1 METTITKPEIKQPIF
16 VRNPLLDLFQKD
28 VKRDLIY
35 ADVVGY
41 QLDLS
46 TVIDEYNRQNPSN
59 DNDLLPSWS
68 KLSKKPTKAKGWYTM
83 MLQAMF
89 NGQHSLDN
97 LNKDLQLEETGNETK
112 KPSVSMMFFSHSTSN
127 PSMKKI
133 TKITEDALPNWAIIS
148 VYGDAKFKSGK
159 KVENKTAEKY
169 VREEIEKARA
179 NDSNK
184 NIIILASQ
192 MAQRSFSEGLIDEI
206 YLAYDNG
213 AEGATIQKMARA
225 LTGDGTPNK
234 KAKIFSLSF
243 DPNRDDK
250 IQCLVF
256 QSAINMMEKSGS
268 KNPVPFVKSVLS
280 SLDIWSCQSDGSQ
293 IKWDATHYVQNVLSK
308 KVASRVLGQQIKIDK
323 LTYEQMLVLSKGA
336 KKASRSE
343 KMAAIERGKT
353 YLNNTSE
360 ESNVNTNSKNTTKS
374 LEKETKERLIGMLEN
389 AWFFMDFG
397 ASLGCKTITESIEA
411 IEGMGYTHIVESEF
425 DVPFDLVKMIF
436 FNDII
441 QRNHINLVHSK

>member
-1 METTITKPEIKQPIF
+1 MENTITKSELEQTIIS
-16 VRNPLLDLFQKD
+16 RNPLLDLFQKD
-28 VKRDLIY
+28 IKRDLIY

-46 TVIDEYNRQNPSN
+46 TVVDEYNRQNPAS

-97 LNKDLQLEETGNETK
+97 INKDLQLEDTGNETE

-127 PSMKKI
+127 ASMKKL
-133 TKITEDALPNWAIIS
+133 TKITEDALPNWSIIS
-148 VYGDAKFKSGK
+148 VYGGAKFKSGK

-169 VREEIEKARA
+169 VKEEIEKARS
-179 NDSNK
+179 NDANK

-225 LTGDGTPNK
+225 LTGDGTTNK

-256 QSAINMMEKSGS
+256 QSAINMMEKAGR
-268 KNPVPFVKSVLS
+268 KDPVPFVKSVLS
-280 SLDIWSCQSDGSQ
+280 SLDIWSCHANGSQ
-293 IKWDATHYVQNVLSK
+293 VKWDATHYVQNVLSK
-308 KVASRVLGQQIKIDK
+308 KVTSRVLGQQIQVDK
-323 LTYEQMLVLSKGA
+323 LTHSDMHVLCQTNLKAAKLAASKI
-336 KKASRSE
+336 S
-343 KMAAIERGKT
+343 ERGKT
-353 YLNNTSE
+353 YESTNMYNQSSNLPKKENLEGKAKEALIAILERSWYFMEFGHGIGCTNITETISKIEELGLTHIFE
-360 ESNVNTNSKNTTKS
+360 ESFEVPFN
-374 LEKETKERLIGMLEN
+374 LI
-389 AWFFMDFG
+389 
-397 ASLGCKTITESIEA
+397 KTI
-411 IEGMGYTHIVESEF
+411 F
-425 DVPFDLVKMIF
+425 LQDV
-436 FNDII
+436 I
-441 QRNHINLVHSK
+441 QRNHVNLVNNSK

>member
-1 METTITKPEIKQPIF
+1 METTIIKSEIEQPTF
-16 VRNPLLDLFQKD
+16 VRNPLLNLFQKD

-46 TVIDEYNRQNPSN
+46 TVIDEYNRQNPSK
-59 DNDLLPSWS
+59 DNDFLPSWS
-68 KLSKKPTKAKGWYTM
+68 KLSKNPTKAKGWYTM

-97 LNKDLQLEETGNETK
+97 VNKDLQLEETGNETE

-127 PSMKKI
+127 SSMEKL

-148 VYGDAKFKSGK
+148 VYGDAKFKNGK
-159 KVENKTAEKY
+159 KVKNKTAEKY
-169 VREEIEKARA
+169 VREEIEKARSK
-179 NDSNK
+179 NSNK

-225 LTGDGTPNK
+225 LTGDGTTNK

-256 QSAINMMEKSGS
+256 QSAINMMEKAGS
-268 KNPVPFVKSVLS
+268 KNPKPYIKAVLS
-280 SLDIWSCQSDGSQ
+280 SLDIWSCRADGSQ
-293 IKWDATHYVQNVLSK
+293 VKWDATTSRVQDLFSKNV
-308 KVASRVLGQQIKIDK
+308 VARVLGQQINTNK
-323 LTYEQMLVLSKGA
+323 LTYAQMILLSKGNT
-336 KKASRSE
+336 KASKSE
-343 KMAAIERGKT
+343 KLEASLKGKT
-353 YLNNTSE
+353 HVNFQDENSNSE
-360 ESNVNTNSKNTTKS
+360 KSKKREN
-374 LEKETKERLIGMLEN
+374 LEGKAKEKLIGLLEN
-389 AWFFMDFG
+389 SWYIMEFG
-397 ASLGCKTITESIEA
+397 FAEGCTNVVESLLKIKELNFESIIEA
-411 IEGMGYTHIVESEF
+411 AF
-425 DVPFDLVKMIF
+425 DIPFDLVEMIF
-436 FNDII
+436 MEDVI
-441 QRNHINLVHSK
+441 QRNHVNLINQK

>member
-1 METTITKPEIKQPIF
+1 METTIIKSEIEQPTF
-16 VRNPLLDLFQKD
+16 VRNPLLNLFQKD

-46 TVIDEYNRQNPSN
+46 TVIDEYNRQNPGE

-68 KLSKKPTKAKGWYTM
+68 KLSKSPTKAKGWYTM

-89 NGQHSLDN
+89 KGQYGGKLDN
-97 LNKDLQLEETGNETK
+97 VNKDLQLEETGNVTE

-127 PSMKKI
+127 ASMKKL
-133 TKITEDALPNWAIIS
+133 TKITEDALPEYAIIS
-148 VYGDAKFKSGK
+148 VYGGAKFKSGK
-159 KVENKTAEKY
+159 SVENKTAEKY

-225 LTGDGTPNK
+225 LTGDGTTNK

-256 QSAINMMEKSGS
+256 QSAINMMEKAGS

-280 SLDIWSCQSDGSQ
+280 SLDIWSCQSNGSQ
-293 IKWDATHYVQNVLSK
+293 IKWDATHYVENVLSK
-308 KVASRVLGQQIKIDK
+308 KVASRVLGQQIQVDK
-323 LTYEQMLVLSKGA
+323 LTNSEMHILCQTNLKAAKLAASKIA
-336 KKASRSE
+336 
-343 KMAAIERGKT
+343 ERGKT
-353 YLNNTSE
+353 HESTNTYNQSDNLPKTENLEGKAKEALIAILERSWYFMEFGHGLGCTNITETISKIEELELTNIFE
-360 ESNVNTNSKNTTKS
+360 ESFEVPFN
-374 LEKETKERLIGMLEN
+374 LI
-389 AWFFMDFG
+389 
-397 ASLGCKTITESIEA
+397 KTI
-411 IEGMGYTHIVESEF
+411 F
-425 DVPFDLVKMIF
+425 LQ
-436 FNDII
+436 DII
-441 QRNHINLVHSK
+441 QRNHVNLINNSK

>member
-1 METTITKPEIKQPIF
+1 METTIIKSEIEQPTF
-16 VRNPLLDLFQKD
+16 VRNPLLNLFQKD

-46 TVIDEYNRQNPSN
+46 TVIDEYNRQNPSK
-59 DNDLLPSWS
+59 DNDFLPSWS
-68 KLSKKPTKAKGWYTM
+68 KLSKNPTKAKGWYTM

-97 LNKDLQLEETGNETK
+97 VNKDLQLEETGNETE

-127 PSMKKI
+127 SSMEKL

-148 VYGDAKFKSGK
+148 VYGDAKFKNGK
-159 KVENKTAEKY
+159 KVKNKTAEKY
-169 VREEIEKARA
+169 VREEIEKARSK
-179 NDSNK
+179 NSNK

-225 LTGDGTPNK
+225 LTGDGTTNK

-256 QSAINMMEKSGS
+256 QSAINMMEKNGS
-268 KNPVPFVKSVLS
+268 KNPVPYVKAVLS
-280 SLDIWSCQSDGSQ
+280 SLDIWSCQSNGNQ

-308 KVASRVLGQQIKIDK
+308 KVSSRVLGQQIKIDE
-323 LTYEQMLVLSKGA
+323 LSYEQMVVLSKGA

-343 KMAAIERGKT
+343 RIAAVERGKT
-353 YLNNTSE
+353 YSSNTE
-360 ESNVNTNSKNTTKS
+360 DSNSNTNSRNITKS

-411 IEGMGYTHIVESEF
+411 IESMGYAHIVENEF
-425 DVPFDLVKMIF
+425 DVPFDLVKLIF

>member
-1 METTITKPEIKQPIF
+1 MESTIIKSEIELSKI

-97 LNKDLQLEETGNETK
+97 INKDLQLEETGNETG

-127 PSMKKI
+127 DSMKKL

-148 VYGDAKFKSGK
+148 VYGGAKFKSGK
-159 KVENKTAEKY
+159 KVKNSTAEKF
-169 VREEIEKARA
+169 VKEEIEKARA

-225 LTGDGTPNK
+225 LTGDGTTNK

-256 QSAINMMEKSGS
+256 QSAINMMEKAGS
-268 KNPVPFVKSVLS
+268 KNPTPYVKAVLS
-280 SLDIWSCQSDGSQ
+280 SLDIWSCQADGSQ
-293 IKWDATHYVQNVLSK
+293 IKWDAEHYVQNVLSK
-308 KVASRVLGQQIKIDK
+308 KVTARVLGQQINIDK
-323 LTYEQMLVLSKGA
+323 LTYAQMVLLSKGNT
-336 KKASRSE
+336 KASKSE
-343 KMAAIERGKT
+343 KLAASIKGKT
-353 YLNNTSE
+353 HETTQSQNSNSE
-360 ESNVNTNSKNTTKS
+360 KS
-374 LEKETKERLIGMLEN
+374 QKRENLEGKAKEKLIGLLEN
-389 AWFFMDFG
+389 SWYIMDFG
-397 ASLGCKTITESIEA
+397 FAQGCSNITESLLKIKQLNFESIIEEA
-411 IEGMGYTHIVESEF
+411 FDIPFNLVE
-425 DVPFDLVKMIF
+425 MIF
-436 FNDII
+436 MEDII
-441 QRNHINLVHSK
+441 QRNHVNLINQK